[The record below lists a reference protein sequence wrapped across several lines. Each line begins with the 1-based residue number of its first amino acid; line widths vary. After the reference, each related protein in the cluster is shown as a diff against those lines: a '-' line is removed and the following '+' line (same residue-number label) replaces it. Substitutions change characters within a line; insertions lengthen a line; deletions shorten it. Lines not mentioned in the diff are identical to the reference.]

1 MNTITVNKYLLALLL
16 TASNLA
22 QASVSLSFGPMAA
35 DGYGDVFGIGVMI
48 SGLGDASAPALGGYD
63 LDISFDANH
72 LAFIGAEFGD
82 NVGYDYLDL
91 NSAGGNPSAV
101 NAIGPGIVNLYE
113 ISLDAVE
120 DLNNLQADNF
130 LLAILHFQVL
140 HPGNSQLDIAI
151 NALSDAEG
159 NALSATVSS
168 TPISTVPLP
177 SAFWLAA
184 SALAG
189 LIVNGKRKA

>member
-1 MNTITVNKYLLALLL
+1 MNTTTIKKYLLALLL
-16 TASNLA
+16 TAANLA

-35 DGYGDVFGIGVMI
+35 DGYGNDFGIGVMI
-48 SGLGDASAPALGGYD
+48 SGLGDASAPSLGAYD
-63 LDISFDANH
+63 LDISFDAHH

-82 NVGYDYLDL
+82 DTGYDYLDL
-91 NSAGGNPSAV
+91 NSAGGNPSA
-101 NAIGPGIVNLYE
+101 ASEIAPGIVNLYE

-120 DLNNLQADNF
+120 DLNNLQADRF

-140 HPGNSQLDIAI
+140 QAGNSQLDIAI
-151 NALSDAEG
+151 NALSDADG
-159 NALSATVSS
+159 NALSATVSG

-177 SAFWLAA
+177 SAFWLTA